1 MDPNLES
8 LGINGFPGTKALSS
22 DWSKGKLTGKSH
34 ISLENLWFPVD
45 FPLSQ
50 RIEENDQKR
59 QLGLT

>member
-22 DWSKGKLTGKSH
+22 DWSKGKIKGKSH
-34 ISLENLWFPVD
+34 ISLENLWFRVD

-50 RIEENDQKR
+50 PIDS
-59 QLGLT
+59 

>member
-22 DWSKGKLTGKSH
+22 DWSKGKIKGKSQ
-34 ISLENLWFPVD
+34 ISLENLWFRVD

-50 RIEENDQKR
+50 PIDS
-59 QLGLT
+59 